1 LYPQAGSFQS
11 EVPETVLD
19 EAVSPAFRLSAWLFS
34 WARVFQQGTT
44 MRVKRLPFLYA
55 PFIMMPAKSERASGF
70 LTPNLGYSERR
81 GSVVGL
87 AYFQTFGDSYD
98 ATLYADH
105 YDKGIDTFG
114 LEFRYA
120 PIQGTYGTFEGFVV
134 DDQNQIF
141 GDPGTEGD
149 LRWRIR
155 WQQRSTQL
163 PLGLSAVVNI
173 TDFSDFNF
181 FRDFSRSFDAITV
194 RNIQSSGFVQGSWG
208 KHSASFLVENQEQF
222 ITTGVSRSRRQLPE
236 IEYGLRSTQIANLPI
251 YFSTGAGL
259 HAFEVVTT
267 GAEKISYQR
276 GNVTPRIS
284 VPLGT
289 TWLSVNL
296 NAAGKAVWY
305 TDSLGEP
312 DESNQQTFTGESIS
326 QTSTELSAN
335 IIGPSFS
342 RVFHKG
348 LGQWGKFKHVIEPR
362 WDYTSSSEVDD
373 VELIPRF
380 DQIDGGSAA
389 TELATFRFV
398 NRLLAK
404 PADEDSPF
412 GAREIMSLELRQSY
426 SLNDEQPLTRY
437 LDPETL
443 ETFTLQE
450 SPIALQYRYRPST
463 TTNLDLGTTYNTLF
477 SQFNNASL
485 SAGTEIGGAGLSL
498 TYSALFEARTGETQ
512 GSQVRLGTSF
522 RFFRDRLLL
531 RSSVNYDIERDL
543 LQQHAHSIQFLTQCW
558 GIHIDL
564 RETKSLQREDRDIRF
579 SISLKNIGNF
589 IDLNDTTRANAF

>member
-1 LYPQAGSFQS
+1 
-11 EVPETVLD
+11 
-19 EAVSPAFRLSAWLFS
+19 
-34 WARVFQQGTT
+34 
-44 MRVKRLPFLYA
+44 
-55 PFIMMPAKSERASGF
+55 
-70 LTPNLGYSERR
+70 
-81 GSVVGL
+81 
-87 AYFQTFGDSYD
+87 
-98 ATLYADH
+98 
-105 YDKGIDTFG
+105 
-114 LEFRYA
+114 
-120 PIQGTYGTFEGFVV
+120 
-134 DDQNQIF
+134 
-141 GDPGTEGD
+141 
-149 LRWRIR
+149 
-155 WQQRSTQL
+155 
-163 PLGLSAVVNI
+163 
-173 TDFSDFNF
+173 
-181 FRDFSRSFDAITV
+181 
-194 RNIQSSGFVQGSWG
+194 
-208 KHSASFLVENQEQF
+208 
-222 ITTGVSRSRRQLPE
+222 
-236 IEYGLRSTQIANLPI
+236 
-251 YFSTGAGL
+251 
-259 HAFEVVTT
+259 
-267 GAEKISYQR
+267 
-276 GNVTPRIS
+276 